1 MFLKRPIDIVCID
14 ETKIY
19 PSFPDSQFHIDE
31 YQFPPFRR
39 DWNKKGGEKVA
50 FVREDIIAKG
60 MKELEGQTYEIICI
74 EVTFFK
80 KNWSVVSA
88 FRPPGNT
95 NKHTFFHELSIS
107 LDQFTNMKFL
117 QYQLIWISTH

>member
-1 MFLKRPIDIVCID
+1 
-14 ETKIY
+14 
-19 PSFPDSQFHIDE
+19 
-31 YQFPPFRR
+31 
-39 DWNKKGGEKVA
+39 
-50 FVREDIIAKG
+50 

-95 NKHTFFHELSIS
+95 NKHTFFPVPADLNIDTLDDSWLLTITYQIFVTHS
-107 LDQFTNMKFL
+107 L
-117 QYQLIWISTH
+117 